1 MLPQAL
7 NIVLRLTEALLVV
20 FHIHTNNIL
29 ECNVMKII
37 GGGVRSG
44 PNFAAALL
52 RSARLG
58 GNTAMLLR
66 AVLSAQA
73 DRVSAALGTRSGV
86 EMRAGRRA
94 AERAGAQIVLGEG
107 CPPVCYWE
115 NLSLCCGLLSF
126 LSCSQSAAAERARA
140 QIALGGFACLC
151 DREIV

>member
-1 MLPQAL
+1 
-7 NIVLRLTEALLVV
+7 
-20 FHIHTNNIL
+20 
-29 ECNVMKII
+29 MKII
-37 GGGVRSG
+37 GGCVRSG

-94 AERAGAQIVLGEG
+94 AERAGAQIVLGECCLPVG
-107 CPPVCYWE
+107 SGDSDYVVACSHFCPAVKVQQP
-115 NLSLCCGLLSF
+115 SGPGRRS
-126 LSCSQSAAAERARA
+126 S
-140 QIALGGFACLC
+140 
-151 DREIV
+151 

>member
-1 MLPQAL
+1 MQSMSHTNPLKSAQEHKRQYAAAGIESCAENDGGFACGL
-7 NIVLRLTEALLVV
+7 S
-20 FHIHTNNIL
+20 IHTINIL
-29 ECNVMKII
+29 ECNVLKII
-37 GGGVRSG
+37 GGCVRSG

-107 CPPVCYWE
+107 CPLV
-115 NLSLCCGLLSF
+115 
-126 LSCSQSAAAERARA
+126 
-140 QIALGGFACLC
+140 
-151 DREIV
+151 